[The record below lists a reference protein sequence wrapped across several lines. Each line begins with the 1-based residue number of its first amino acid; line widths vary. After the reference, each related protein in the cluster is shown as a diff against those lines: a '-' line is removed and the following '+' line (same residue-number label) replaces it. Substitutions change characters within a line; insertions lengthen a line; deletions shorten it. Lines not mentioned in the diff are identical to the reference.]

1 MRRLLLPLLGL
12 AVLAPPAHA
21 ATVTHKDV
29 AYAVE
34 YSGIGKYDKLDQ
46 HDMGTEYWGEEAVSL
61 DFMFSGEIRDGI
73 VFRDG
78 HPFDKSGDTLGT
90 DTVSGKISYRGSG
103 GDGMTCPVDD
113 NVFATG
119 WMRLMEDPDEVVPLD
134 GETHVWVRPFER
146 YDISFDCG
154 GSHPGVDLAEI
165 GEMGENGEIPAG
177 KHTFDT
183 PFSLPR
189 EVFGMGYIEQIIPE
203 QVVTG
208 ERCPSRTYDTV
219 ECKLTWSGKVI
230 FRKLWENTVTSENGE
245 VLPPSTHKGDAPMD
259 IPPLVPPAPKPPA
272 PKPPVSED
280 DDFLVPLVQPDSAK
294 LDASGK
300 TATVTVTCG
309 GGCAGTASIVAGSGG
324 GARAAASKPLA
335 SAKFRVP
342 AGKKAT
348 KVRVKL
354 GAKARR
360 KLRRARSAKLRLAFT
375 KPTKRTQT
383 LKLRLPGR

>member
-21 ATVTHKDV
+21 ATVTHKDI
-29 AYAVE
+29 AYAVHYE
-34 YSGIGKYDKLDQ
+34 GVGKYYKLDQ
-46 HDMGTEYWGEEAVSL
+46 HDMGTEYWGEEEVNL
-61 DFMFSGEIRDGI
+61 DFTFSGDINEGV

-78 HPFDKSGDTLGT
+78 HPFDKSGRDLGE
-90 DTVSGKISYRGSG
+90 DTVTGSIEYRGAG
-103 GDGMTCPVDD
+103 GAGMTCPVDD

-119 WMRLMEDPDEVVPLD
+119 WMRLMEDPSEVVPLD

-146 YDISFDCG
+146 FEVNFDCG
-154 GSHPGVDLAEI
+154 GSHPSVDLAEI
-165 GEMGENGEIPAG
+165 GEMEENGEITAG
-177 KHTFDT
+177 RHTFDT

-189 EVFGMGYIEQIIPE
+189 EVFGMGYVEQLIPT

-208 ERCPSRTYDTV
+208 ERCPTRTYDTV
-219 ECKLTWSGKVI
+219 ECRVEWSGKVI
-230 FRKLWENTVTSENGE
+230 FRKLWENTVTSEDGE
-245 VLPPSTHKGDAPMD
+245 VLPPSTHKGDIPMD
-259 IPPLVPPAPKPPA
+259 IPPLIPPAPKPA
-272 PKPPVSED
+272 PKPPVSD
-280 DDFLVPLVQPDSAK
+280 DDLELVPLVQPDSAK

-309 GGCAGTASIVAGSGG
+309 SGCAGTASIIAGGS

-342 AGKKAT
+342 AGKKAA

-354 GAKARR
+354 GAKARK

-375 KPTKRTQT
+375 KPAKRTQT
-383 LKLRLPGR
+383 LALKLPRR